1 MVTAAFRFQ
10 ACITRTYV
18 AAKCVEKSGAQPHT
32 GLMTMWS
39 SR

>member
-1 MVTAAFRFQ
+1 MRVDIVVAAEE
-10 ACITRTYV
+10 
-18 AAKCVEKSGAQPHT
+18 AAKCVEKSGVQPHT